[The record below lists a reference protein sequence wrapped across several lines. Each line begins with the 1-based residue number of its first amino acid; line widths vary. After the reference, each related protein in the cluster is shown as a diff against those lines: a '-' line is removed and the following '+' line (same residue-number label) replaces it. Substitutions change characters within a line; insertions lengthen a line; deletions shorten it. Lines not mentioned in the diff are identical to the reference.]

1 MLKSSNS
8 DNFTEVG
15 VSAILFSDFFISVA
29 KPPLSIKNMFFS
41 KTSAK
46 LEDASV
52 KLLQKNQIQ
61 ILCHQ
66 VILTT
71 TCFQARKHTE
81 VCSYANITNAVKSL
95 YH

>member
-15 VSAILFSDFFISVA
+15 VSAILSSDFFISVA
-29 KPPLSIKNMFFS
+29 KPPLSIKNMFSS

-52 KLLQKNQIQ
+52 KLLPK
-61 ILCHQ
+61 
-66 VILTT
+66 
-71 TCFQARKHTE
+71 K
-81 VCSYANITNAVKSL
+81 SDTNSL
-95 YH
+95 SPSHFNDNLFPSKEAH